1 MSIFKKIL
9 SNGLKNKILKSD
21 GTIEKDAAPVEE
33 INRNNEEQCLD
44 INVQNG
50 VADSIDLTHPDTRLL
65 EIQNNLESRINTT
78 NVQNSQQHVVMQ
90 FSNVSKLHIGSVYNI
105 HNENN
110 GNDKRNCNERANHIY
125 DRNRKT
131 TTIVAMMQ
139 SQEEPNHRIIDTIAT
154 HLGEGWK
161 TVMRELGFSDGQISQ
176 AIIDHH
182 IHGNTKEVIYQ
193 LLLDWVRNAD
203 DEMRTVGY
211 ITKLLWGVGHR
222 DCVHRM
228 KQVWKENIKY

>member
-9 SNGLKNKILKSD
+9 SNTLKNKISKSE

-33 INRNNEEQCLD
+33 INRKDDEQCLD
-44 INVQNG
+44 NNN
-50 VADSIDLTHPDTRLL
+50 ATDSTTDLTHSDTRLL
-65 EIQNNLESRINTT
+65 EIQNNLESRINNM

-90 FSNVSKLHIGSVYNI
+90 FSNVNKLHIGSVYNV

-110 GNDKRNCNERANHIY
+110 ANNKRKNVPADHIY

-139 SQEEPNHRIIDTIAT
+139 SQEEPSHRIIDTIAT

-161 TVMRELGFSDGQISQ
+161 MVMRELGFSDGQISQ

-182 IHGNTKEVIYQ
+182 IHGNIKEVIYQ

-203 DEMRTVGY
+203 DENRTVAY
-211 ITKLLWGVGHR
+211 ITKLLWGLGHR

-228 KQVWKENIKY
+228 KQAWKANTKY